1 MNENLMSNEEL
12 QRQAEIICTCG
23 YVGTCGPCLAE
34 NEWLRRARH
43 ELIHKGRPA
52 LLPPGCKCHLLT
64 SMCDVCLHQ
73 QEEEMPKIKPA
84 FPEGVLTKA
93 QEDTLATKIYGSVKQ
108 LIHNDL
114 GITREYIDQVITST
128 VDVQR
133 RALESRYAK
142 LPEDLSKAIA
152 EKIGNLEP
160 GSEPTDWFKAAVRKI
175 IITEMNEAIKGA
187 KHAGQ
192 AVSTFQEYIKKEIE
206 AQVKKIVSERLKVDF
221 KITLID
227 PREGELREIFGPED
241 SFRGVRES

>member
-12 QRQAEIICTCG
+12 QRQAAIICTCG

-34 NEWLRRARH
+34 NELLLRS
-43 ELIHKGRPA
+43 KSG
-52 LLPPGCKCHLLT
+52 LLPKGCKCHLLT
-64 SMCDVCLHQ
+64 SICDVCLHQ

-187 KHAGQ
+187 KHTGQ